1 MARVEN
7 SIKNISFSLVSQLIT
22 TVLSFVLRTVLIET
36 VGIESVALKSLFFE
50 IVSVLALSE
59 LGIGSAIA
67 FNMFKPLKDGDE
79 VKVRELMNFYKKAY
93 RIIAGAVFGIG
104 VIICC
109 FVQFFVKDVSFDT
122 WYLRLT
128 FMLFVSQSAL
138 SYLFSYKATLLNC
151 DQKNYIVTRITTA
164 VKAIGTILI
173 IVLLYLTKNF
183 IVYII
188 GEIVL
193 TFSTNVAISIKTD
206 HMYPFLKGNEKL
218 PKSEQKKV
226 FGNIKNIFFK
236 SMAGKIVGSTDNM
249 LISVIVSTITVGFY
263 ANYTTVIMVFRSIMD
278 SCAQG
283 IDASVGNMY
292 VSEEPDKC
300 NRVVNRLT
308 YAFFVASAIFVVG
321 IFVCIQPFISLW
333 IGVEYLLSET
343 TVFIICVVLLLYVMS
358 KPISTAMHYTGMF
371 DIGRNISIISAV
383 INLAVSIVLGLII
396 GIDGIFIG
404 TICVYVFE
412 IIAKSYF
419 LYRRHFKLN
428 PYNYLLKM
436 LLYVAGIIALMIMC
450 RIGVALI
457 PLSGYL
463 TTFLIRGVVCVV
475 ATVAIIVG
483 TTFYTDDF
491 KYYIRLAVGF
501 LKKKKG

>member
-22 TVLSFVLRTVLIET
+22 TILSFVLRTILIET
-36 VGIESVALKSLFFE
+36 IGIESVALKSLFFE
-50 IVSVLALSE
+50 IVSVLSLTE

-109 FVQFFVKDVSFDT
+109 FVQFFVNDVSFDT

-164 VKAIGTILI
+164 VKVIGTILI
-173 IVLLYLTKNF
+173 IVLLYLTKSF

-188 GEIVL
+188 CEIVL

-206 HMYPFLKGNEKL
+206 RMYPFLKGDEKL
-218 PKSEQKKV
+218 PKPEQKKV
-226 FGNIKNIFFK
+226 FENIKNIFFK

-249 LISVIVSTITVGFY
+249 LISVLVSTLTVGYY
-263 ANYTTVIMVFRSIMD
+263 ANYNTIIMVFRSIMD
-278 SCAQG
+278 SCSGG
-283 IDASVGNMY
+283 ISASIGNLY
-292 VSEEPDKC
+292 VSETPEKC
-300 NRVVNRLT
+300 NSVLHRLT
-308 YAFFVASAIFVVG
+308 YAFFFAAAVFTVAV
-321 IFVCIQPFISLW
+321 FVCVQPFICLW
-333 IGVEYLLSET
+333 VGEEYLLSEM
-343 TVFIICVVLLLYVMS
+343 TVFIICIVMLLYILQM
-358 KPISTAMHYTGMF
+358 PISNAMHYTGMF
-371 DIGRNISIISAV
+371 DIGRNISIVAAI
-383 INLAVSIVLGLII
+383 INLVVSIVLGYLM

-419 LYRRHFKLN
+419 LYRRYFKLN

-436 LLYVAGIIALMIMC
+436 LLYIGVITALMILC
-450 RIGVALI
+450 RIGVALL
-457 PLSGYL
+457 PTHGYL
-463 TTFLIRGVVCVV
+463 TSFLIRGVVCVIITAAMIV
-475 ATVAIIVG
+475 A
-483 TTFYTDDF
+483 TTFYTANF
-491 KYYIRLAVGF
+491 KYYIKLASRF
-501 LKKKKG
+501 LKKG